1 MGKTN
6 ILVKKIVPQPSK
18 PSPLAFFFFFF
29 FFLLAVIERQKS
41 ELPVPRPLSL
51 PPFPGI
57 GPFSVAFSPLIF
69 REAPYRGPSVR
80 EEERPGV
87 EVVQYGEIHFHY

>member
-1 MGKTN
+1 MNQFFYKR
-6 ILVKKIVPQPSK
+6 LSIVPG
-18 PSPLAFFFFFF
+18 
-29 FFLLAVIERQKS
+29 
-41 ELPVPRPLSL
+41 PLSL

-80 EEERPGV
+80 EKERPGV
-87 EVVQYGEIHFHY
+87 EVGVYIYI